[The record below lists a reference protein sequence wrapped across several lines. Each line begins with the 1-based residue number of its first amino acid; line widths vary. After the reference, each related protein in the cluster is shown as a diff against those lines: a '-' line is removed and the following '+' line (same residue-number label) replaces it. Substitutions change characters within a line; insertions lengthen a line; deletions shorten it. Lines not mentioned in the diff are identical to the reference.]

1 MDASRTPT
9 GQPRPG
15 GPSEPTDDRPHAGAY
30 ALMALSGVVGLVA
43 SLILSI
49 DAVKLAEDPL
59 ADLGCNVSETISCGT
74 VGLSWQASLLG
85 FPNAFLG
92 LIAQPVVIMLGVIG
106 LAGVRLPRWF
116 MLGAQAGY
124 SIGLGFAIWLFLQSY
139 FVIGA
144 ICPWCTVLYVSTLVA
159 FATLTRINVL
169 DGHLGAWAQRTLS
182 RPLKLGADTALVII
196 TLAVVAAM
204 VLYKYV

>member
-1 MDASRTPT
+1 MAADDGHHHTVALAQSSR
-9 GQPRPG
+9 QSSSADHRF
-15 GPSEPTDDRPHAGAY
+15 D
-30 ALMALSGVVGLVA
+30 
-43 SLILSI
+43 
-49 DAVKLAEDPL
+49 DPL
-59 ADLGCNVSETISCGT
+59 ADLGCNVSSTISCGT

-92 LIAQPVVIMLGVIG
+92 LIAQPIVIMLGVIG

-116 MLGAQAGY
+116 MLAAQAGY
-124 SIGLGFAIWLFLQSY
+124 TIGLGFAIWLFAQSY

-159 FATLTRINVL
+159 FATITRINIL
-169 DGHLGAWAQRTLS
+169 DGHLGAWAQRTLR
-182 RPLKLGADTALVII
+182 RPLQLGADTALVVII
-196 TLAVVAAM
+196 LAIVAAM

>member
-1 MDASRTPT
+1 MVDASDTPT
-9 GQPRPG
+9 GQAPG
-15 GPSEPTDDRPHAGAY
+15 GSPDPGTRRPHAGAY
-30 ALMALSGVVGLVA
+30 ALMALSGVIGLVA

-49 DAVKLAEDPL
+49 DALKLAEDPL
-59 ADLGCNVSETISCGT
+59 ADLGCNVSDTISCAK
-74 VGLSWQASLLG
+74 VGLTWQASLLG

-124 SIGLGFAIWLFLQSY
+124 TMGLAFAIWLFAQSY
-139 FVIGA
+139 FDIGA

-159 FATLTRINVL
+159 FATITRINIL
-169 DGHLGAWAQRTLS
+169 DGHFGPGARRALS
-182 RPLKLGADTALVII
+182 RPLRLGVDAALVVIV
-196 TLAVVAAM
+196 LAVLAAM